1 MHNTP
6 LKPLVKIEGDQSPKT
21 LEQQNVPSISPLITG
36 QLVNTYNKL
45 ESVEAKREF
54 EKRVDGALEL
64 AYGNQTLMGFHYMT
78 LISRLY
84 QNL

>member
-1 MHNTP
+1 MVMQLLWQSLSVMHNTR
-6 LKPLVKIEGDQSPKT
+6 KTFGKIEGDQSPKT

-54 EKRVDGALEL
+54 ESVS
-64 AYGNQTLMGFHYMT
+64 MG
-78 LISRLY
+78 R
-84 QNL
+84 